1 MHPLELLE
9 LQILLMQMEM
19 LLKLRQISHYADA
32 VHQRK
37 SHFAMV
43 VTAMLDLLASNYLAA

>member
-1 MHPLELLE
+1 
-9 LQILLMQMEM
+9 M

-32 VHQRK
+32 VHLRK

>member
-1 MHPLELLE
+1 MHQLELLE
-9 LQILLMQMEM
+9 QLILLMQMEM

-32 VHQRK
+32 VHQRR

-43 VTAMLDLLASNYLAA
+43 ATAMLDLLASNYLAA

>member
-1 MHPLELLE
+1 MPQLELLE
-9 LQILLMQMEM
+9 LLILLMQMEK
-19 LLKLRQISHYADA
+19 LLRLKQIFHYADA

-43 VTAMLDLLASNYLAA
+43 VTAMLGLLASNYLAA

>member
-1 MHPLELLE
+1 
-9 LQILLMQMEM
+9 MQMEM
-19 LLKLRQISHYADA
+19 LLKLRQISHYADV

-43 VTAMLDLLASNYLAA
+43 VTAMLGLLASNYLAA

>member
-1 MHPLELLE
+1 MHQLELLE
-9 LQILLMQMEM
+9 QLILLMQMEM

-43 VTAMLDLLASNYLAA
+43 ATAMLDLLASNYLAA

>member
-1 MHPLELLE
+1 
-9 LQILLMQMEM
+9 LMQMEM